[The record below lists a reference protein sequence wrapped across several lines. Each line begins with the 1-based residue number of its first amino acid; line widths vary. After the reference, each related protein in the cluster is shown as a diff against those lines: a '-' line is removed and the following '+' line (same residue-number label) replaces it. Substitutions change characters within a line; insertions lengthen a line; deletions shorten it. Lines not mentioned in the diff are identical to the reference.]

1 MQPLKFLIGLAVG
14 LVLTITGSAAMA
26 EELDGPYLLEPGD
39 VIDISVLEDPEL
51 NRQALVRPDGKVSMP
66 IAGTLDAAGRSPEQ
80 LMRVIRARLAGNFIE
95 PPNVTVALVS
105 LADPDEQ
112 DDEDETSTVYILGEV
127 NRPGRYDYQ
136 TEEPIN
142 ILQALTLAGGPGVFA
157 ARQRIQVREIVDQT
171 DTLRLFD
178 YDAAEDGVLV
188 TNQDLGTLADGAI
201 IIVPERGLFE

>member
-188 TNQDLGTLADGAI
+188 TNQDLGALADGAI